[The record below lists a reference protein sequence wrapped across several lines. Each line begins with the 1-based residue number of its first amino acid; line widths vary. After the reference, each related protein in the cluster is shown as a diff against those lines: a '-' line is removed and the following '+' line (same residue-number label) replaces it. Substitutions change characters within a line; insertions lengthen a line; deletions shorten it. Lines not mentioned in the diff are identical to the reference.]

1 MFLNAK
7 IAKSLLKISE
17 IGTALL
23 PVSGLSDYFTEKD
36 KNKVTLSLIK
46 KFLEPAGKYFAD
58 DAVYRYLLNKCDSLC
73 GSMRNIVETLTR
85 QKLIRTLLFQL
96 VDNWVLTI
104 DGSAIKLKIGKINLL
119 MVLL

>member
-1 MFLNAK
+1 
-7 IAKSLLKISE
+7 
-17 IGTALL
+17 
-23 PVSGLSDYFTEKD
+23 
-36 KNKVTLSLIK
+36 
-46 KFLEPAGKYFAD
+46 
-58 DAVYRYLLNKCDSLC
+58 
-73 GSMRNIVETLTR
+73 MRNIVETLTR